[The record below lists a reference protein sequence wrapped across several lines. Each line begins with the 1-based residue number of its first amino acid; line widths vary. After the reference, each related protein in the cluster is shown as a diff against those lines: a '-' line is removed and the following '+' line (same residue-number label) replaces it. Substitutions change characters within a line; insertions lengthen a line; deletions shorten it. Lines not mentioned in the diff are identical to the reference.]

1 MYFVDLPHDSGN
13 SCVNYE
19 ILVVTSAYVRT
30 FFGGE
35 GEGREGN
42 QVSARRGGVCY
53 IFLAGNRAMHLC
65 NPAAFFSWREIAQE
79 MAWPLSSR
87 SKTCLPLV
95 FNYFIAEGFCDRSA
109 QFLVNCF

>member
-1 MYFVDLPHDSGN
+1 MYFVDLPHDSGD

-19 ILVVTSAYVRT
+19 ILVVTSACVCT

-42 QVSARRGGVCY
+42 QVSGRRGRSMLY
-53 IFLAGNRAMHLC
+53 FLGRKSCDAFVQ
-65 NPAAFFSWREIAQE
+65 PAFFSWREIAQE

>member
-1 MYFVDLPHDSGN
+1 MLYFLGRK
-13 SCVNYE
+13 SCDAFV
-19 ILVVTSAYVRT
+19 
-30 FFGGE
+30 
-35 GEGREGN
+35 
-42 QVSARRGGVCY
+42 Q
-53 IFLAGNRAMHLC
+53 
-65 NPAAFFSWREIAQE
+65 PAFYSWREIAQE

>member
-1 MYFVDLPHDSGN
+1 MDLPHDSGH

-42 QVSARRGGVCY
+42 QVSARRGRSMLY
-53 IFLAGNRAMHLC
+53 FLGRKSCDAFVQ
-65 NPAAFFSWREIAQE
+65 PAFFSWREIAQE
-79 MAWPLSSR
+79 MA
-87 SKTCLPLV
+87 
-95 FNYFIAEGFCDRSA
+95 
-109 QFLVNCF
+109 